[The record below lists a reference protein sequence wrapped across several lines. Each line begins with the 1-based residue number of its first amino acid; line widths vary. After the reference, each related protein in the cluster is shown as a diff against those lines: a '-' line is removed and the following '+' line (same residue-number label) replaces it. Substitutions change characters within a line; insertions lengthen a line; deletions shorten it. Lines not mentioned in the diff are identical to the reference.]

1 MISRTLDDWQS
12 CGVKASI
19 PGAAFS
25 KSFIVAARKGRRA
38 DKVFLFV
45 TFAEQADTGFLLGLI
60 PLCVMLSKT

>member
-1 MISRTLDDWQS
+1 MIFRTLDDRQK
-12 CGVKASI
+12 CGVQGQH
-19 PGAAFS
+19 PGTPFS
-25 KSFIVAARKGRRA
+25 KSFTVAARKKVDA